1 MIKRPKNDNLRYGW
15 GDYVYTN
22 AKIVYTNANKYDHF
36 EIDAPKLGSS
46 SGFISLSKHPY
57 IHKPKWEI
65 SMRFYVF
72 EHSEYVGHAF
82 TLRKDVTIDY
92 GLRYEGAN
100 SADTGT
106 VWNKGNKERLKLTVT
121 DGAIELISL
130 SSGKIF
136 FKYEDST
143 IRKSELKY
151 LLVAADGEEKN
162 SEWIIK
168 GKINHTRVTTASTTT
183 PTTIPTTTPTTA
195 PDEEI
200 TVTITTTTTT
210 PKTTQSTSPSSD
222 RKFQPFIY
230 KKVFY

>member
-1 MIKRPKNDNLRYGW
+1 MIKRPKNGNLRYGW

-22 AKIVYTNANKYDHF
+22 AKIVYTNANEYDQF
-36 EIDAPKLGSS
+36 EINAPKLGSNT
-46 SGFISLSKHPY
+46 GFVSLSKHPY

-130 SSGKIF
+130 SSGKVF

-143 IRKSELKY
+143 IRKYELKY
-151 LLVAADGEEKN
+151 VLVAIDGDDENAEL
-162 SEWIIK
+162 IIK
-168 GKINHTRVTTASTTT
+168 GKIDHTRVTTTSTTT
-183 PTTIPTTTPTTA
+183 TSTTTVSTTK
-195 PDEEI
+195 
-200 TVTITTTTTT
+200 ITTGLLN
-210 PKTTQSTSPSSD
+210 
-222 RKFQPFIY
+222 
-230 KKVFY
+230 